1 MSKLSKKNSYKIKKR
16 IQNKKGYTIK
26 NKHSGGAFGRV
37 SDSPLQRIGN
47 AVGRIS
53 QSAPQMSNIAKRT
66 LNQTRRLG
74 EQGAKTVLPIIEKG
88 VVGAYNITKEGV
100 DALVKVIKESLKKH
114 EYEFENNSKFE
125 NIKLS
130 QPKISKDGLLFTI
143 LEVPDDIYIC
153 RKNKNV
159 EDEEGSVGGGEC
171 NNKTELQK
179 GDFIFYETRVGV
191 MQSQEELSLKDI
203 STDITE
209 FVIYKQ
215 RLVKKLFDNL
225 HNSFTNEEGV
235 GRKVIVGIAST
246 SKTVLGKTVELSQNA
261 VANLSQSVR
270 ESLKKHT
277 YVFEDF
283 SNINKEQLTLKKT
296 KEYEN
301 GTYFKVVSGFVN
313 INICEKPEY
322 LQDSF
327 NVDDQKPEYLQDSF
341 NGGGEKPTCENQ
353 KNLEKGD
360 ILYFEGLKIND
371 KDEHSLSDL
380 LDSGLPETNISVF
393 KKSQFKEAIKT
404 LGNFLLSSGKTLG
417 KGAIS
422 GVKTVASKL
431 TRKRKNSNNK
441 PKQKSRKFGL
451 HLPGFRR
458 RTKNNSTIENNS
470 DQPEQN
476 DGSRNNN
483 ISSRT
488 NNNSGNGVNTNINR
502 PNPAYGMI
510 SNVQPQEENESNHI
524 YEEIPNGKNRN
535 NRNNRNKRS
544 KFRRAVTSGLKKIGS
559 STKKGFAKLIPE
571 KKLYVNVLQYDFG
584 NETDPSTISTKEK
597 ELHDMILKFCGNR
610 NEITALFV
618 RNYNNHNQTSIMNTE
633 KVYFNSDSDPTT
645 NNRQYALKIVASS
658 NFSVEEEQNDI
669 MGLVIKVSK
678 NNKFVN
684 FELSNDNDSVS
695 NTVINTVRVNRISGA
710 FESNIKE
717 QNKLDVQLNDNQY
730 KRYSINSPNKD
741 GVGDAL
747 RGLGA
752 VGSLF

>member
-16 IQNKKGYTIK
+16 IQNKKRYTIK

-37 SDSPLQRIGN
+37 SDSPGQRIGN
-47 AVGRIS
+47 VVGRIS

-66 LNQTRRLG
+66 LNQTYEYGKHAG
-74 EQGAKTVLPIIEKG
+74 ETILPIVEKG
-88 VVGAYNITKEGV
+88 LHGASNIFGKLVDGV
-100 DALVKVIKESLKKH
+100 KHTLEPH
-114 EYEFENNSKFE
+114 EYKFKDYENSQQYFE

-130 QPKISKDGLLFTI
+130 QPKISNNYCFYTI
-143 LEVPDDIYIC
+143 LELPEKEIHIC
-153 RKNKNV
+153 RKTDVKLNDKLESIHDNDDDD
-159 EDEEGSVGGGEC
+159 DELLLIDPVNNGNDSESVQNASGGGANCKNE
-171 NNKTELQK
+171 KKLK
-179 GDFIFYETRVGV
+179 VGDFVVIDQNKIHSNEHSDLYSIINTNKL
-191 MQSQEELSLKDI
+191 SEENIALNKKK
-203 STDITE
+203 
-209 FVIYKQ
+209 F
-215 RLVKKLFDNL
+215 VKKVFSDLYK
-225 HNSFTNEEGV
+225 SFTNEEGV
-235 GRKVIVGIAST
+235 GRKVIVGIRPTST
-246 SKTVLGKTVELSQNA
+246 TVIDKTVELSKNA
-261 VANLSQSVR
+261 FAQLYQSIR
-270 ESLKKHT
+270 ESLHT
-277 YVFEDF
+277 YNFEDF
-283 SNINKEQLTLKKT
+283 SKIDKEKLKLKKT
-296 KEYEN
+296 KEDEE
-301 GTYFKVVSGFVN
+301 GTYFKVVSGFDT
-313 INICEKPEY
+313 IHICEKQKY

-327 NVDDQKPEYLQDSF
+327 NVDDEKPEYLQGSV
-341 NGGGEKPTCENQ
+341 GGGKNPTCKNQ
-353 KNLEKGD
+353 TNLEKGD
-360 ILYFEGLKIND
+360 ILYFNFKKLKIND

-380 LDSGLPETNISVF
+380 LDSGLPEDKISVF

-404 LGNFLLSSGKTLG
+404 LGNFLLSPGKNLV

-431 TRKRKNSNNK
+431 TRKKNSNNK
-441 PKQKSRKFGL
+441 QKKSRKFGF
-451 HLPGFRR
+451 HLPNFRR
-458 RTKNNSTIENNS
+458 RTQNNSIIENKS

-483 ISSRT
+483 ISPRT

-502 PNPAYGMI
+502 
-510 SNVQPQEENESNHI
+510 
-524 YEEIPNGKNRN
+524 
-535 NRNNRNKRS
+535 NNRNKRS
-544 KFRRAVTSGLKKIGS
+544 KLRRGINKIGS
-559 STKKGFAKLIPE
+559 STKKGFGKLIPE

-584 NETDPSTISTKEK
+584 NETDSSIISTKEK

-684 FELSNDNDSVS
+684 FELSNDDDSVS
-695 NTVINTVRVNRISGA
+695 NTVSNTVRVNRIYGT
-710 FESNIKE
+710 FESNIQE

-741 GVGDAL
+741 GVGYGVGAVL
-747 RGLGA
+747 RGVGA
-752 VGSLF
+752 IATAL